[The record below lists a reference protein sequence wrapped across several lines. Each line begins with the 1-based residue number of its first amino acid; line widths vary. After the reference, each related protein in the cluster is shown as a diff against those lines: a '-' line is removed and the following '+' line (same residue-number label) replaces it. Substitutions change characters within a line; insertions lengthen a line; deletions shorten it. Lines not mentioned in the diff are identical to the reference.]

1 MHTGIV
7 LVVEADDAESAVAE
21 VEHFNEH
28 NAQWSDWNEHG
39 GRWGE
44 VVPNAVLQYS
54 ENPALFDETVDKF
67 RGFTMDEQIR
77 LLSDI
82 GDVTVKELVT
92 DPKYK
97 FGRNEP
103 VKEMTSEE
111 RDRYF
116 DETLAV
122 YRAKKL
128 LQIVDGDFSQM
139 SHFYDIT
146 AYSSNEKYLLERI
159 ERNASKQFLVVWDY
173 HH

>member
-7 LVVEADDAESAVAE
+7 LVVEAEDAESAVAE

-39 GRWGE
+39 GRWSE

-54 ENPALFDETVDKF
+54 ENPALFEATVDKF
-67 RGFTMDEQIR
+67 RGFTMDEQVR

-92 DPKYK
+92 DPKYR

-103 VKEMTSEE
+103 VKNMTPEE

-122 YRAKKL
+122 YRAKQL
-128 LQIVDGDFSQM
+128 LKIVDGDFSQM
-139 SHFYDIT
+139 SHFYDVQ

-159 ERNASKQFLVVWDY
+159 EREPNKQFLVVWDY